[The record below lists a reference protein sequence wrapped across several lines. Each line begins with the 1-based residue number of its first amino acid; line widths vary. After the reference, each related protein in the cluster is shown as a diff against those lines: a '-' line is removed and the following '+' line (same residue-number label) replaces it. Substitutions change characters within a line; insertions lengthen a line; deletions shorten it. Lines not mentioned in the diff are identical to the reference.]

1 MTFDLGV
8 YVDVLFQV
16 AQLPAETYTLECIME
31 ILDKYGEGIGISNL
45 KILIEILSNYNE
57 SKLLSTL
64 NDTK

>member
-31 ILDKYGEGIGISNL
+31 ILDKYGEGVRIFNL
-45 KILIEILSNYNE
+45 MKLIESIINTIL
-57 SKLLSTL
+57 
-64 NDTK
+64 

>member
-16 AQLPAETYTLECIME
+16 AQLPAETYTLECIMK